1 MENTVQAF
9 MQKNDLEKV
18 WMVRNFKTVY
28 RDGKRNKDKKR
39 IEDKRAANSLHSKVN
54 DILMP
59 QTPPERIYMGL
70 SNMVTRNKQNLLPT
84 EMIIAEMNQG
94 LGDYKK
100 RRTNITTLN
109 DDFKKKLK
117 EENWRTDK
125 VEVGEKQVLVESP
138 SRSESEKAK
147 VQPPGTSLKLQKP
160 FRHFGTDGRNFQDAS
175 EPMKCLER

>member
-100 RRTNITTLN
+100 RRT
-109 DDFKKKLK
+109 
-117 EENWRTDK
+117 
-125 VEVGEKQVLVESP
+125 
-138 SRSESEKAK
+138 
-147 VQPPGTSLKLQKP
+147 
-160 FRHFGTDGRNFQDAS
+160 
-175 EPMKCLER
+175 

>member
-9 MQKNDLEKV
+9 LQKNDLEKV

-94 LGDYKK
+94 LDSDSDGDDDD
-100 RRTNITTLN
+100 NIGIGNLEELAS
-109 DDFKKKLK
+109 KPLK
-117 EENWRTDK
+117 
-125 VEVGEKQVLVESP
+125 
-138 SRSESEKAK
+138 
-147 VQPPGTSLKLQKP
+147 
-160 FRHFGTDGRNFQDAS
+160 
-175 EPMKCLER
+175 